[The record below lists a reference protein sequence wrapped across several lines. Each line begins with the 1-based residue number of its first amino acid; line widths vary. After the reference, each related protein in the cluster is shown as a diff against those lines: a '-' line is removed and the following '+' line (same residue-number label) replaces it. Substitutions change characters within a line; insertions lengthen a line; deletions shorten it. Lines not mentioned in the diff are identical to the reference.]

1 MIKLIKSKKII
12 LITILILTFIATVSY
27 AVYKTEI
34 KVTYSSNTGEMI
46 CDIEIDTNES
56 YKINGIP
63 YFLVKVKNYKEE
75 NGNKTITATGMEY
88 NLTIKNKDQSN
99 GLFIWKKEDTN
110 DFITTYINQITTNTY
125 TFGKE
130 EKEDTFQVFVKTAS
144 SLTPENVNVE
154 VKVNAV
160 QKSED

>member
-1 MIKLIKSKKII
+1 
-12 LITILILTFIATVSY
+12 
-27 AVYKTEI
+27 
-34 KVTYSSNTGEMI
+34 
-46 CDIEIDTNES
+46 
-56 YKINGIP
+56 
-63 YFLVKVKNYKEE
+63 
-75 NGNKTITATGMEY
+75 MEY